1 MIVGKKDLSD
11 EQNLMQTLGELN
23 ELKALKNKTE
33 RQEVAVTLLELK
45 YLAWQEIIKKKITK
59 RLLSEKLARKKLK

>member
-59 RLLSEKLARKKLK
+59 RLLSEKLARKNLK